1 MLQRKRGSST
11 QSYFFSLL
19 KYAAWKS
26 AYFAFSPQFAHNFD
40 IFAERV
46 HTCTHSSSPLQH
58 TQKAHKVAFLCHKL
72 GRGGA
77 AGFSAYRTVRHVG
90 APRVRH
96 VGAPGSVSILGR
108 WGWGWVR
115 TVVGWLSWACPR
127 VVLTPTVSTQRRGT
141 KWQRAV
147 IGWSVLGGTQE
158 QGTDGQ
164 RYIHTVG

>member
-58 TQKAHKVAFLCHKL
+58 TQKAHKVAVLCHKL
-72 GRGGA
+72 GRGG
-77 AGFSAYRTVRHVG
+77 GCRLFCIQNGPTCRGPQGPTCRG
-90 APRVRH
+90 PRVRINFGQGDGWGLWLGGYH
-96 VGAPGSVSILGR
+96 GLAPG
-108 WGWGWVR
+108 WCWHPP
-115 TVVGWLSWACPR
+115 CPH
-127 VVLTPTVSTQRRGT
+127 RG
-141 KWQRAV
+141 
-147 IGWSVLGGTQE
+147 GGQSDRE
-158 QGTDGQ
+158 PL
-164 RYIHTVG
+164 